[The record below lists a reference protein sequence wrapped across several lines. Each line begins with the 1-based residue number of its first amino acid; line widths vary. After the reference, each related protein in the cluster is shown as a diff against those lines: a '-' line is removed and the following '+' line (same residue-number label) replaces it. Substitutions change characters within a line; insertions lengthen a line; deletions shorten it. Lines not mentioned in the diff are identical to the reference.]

1 MLNPLEALR
10 RLRQPERE
18 GYSPEEVLAIL
29 RGERTGERAEEA
41 LAVITTPATWLPA
54 DLRRAFGSLA
64 WYAERLPTIIHLYR
78 RGWTPGQIGKRLT
91 PLGGAWAIEQ
101 TLAIAANLIA
111 ERLNS
116 RQLAA

>member
-10 RLRQPERE
+10 RLRQPDPEA
-18 GYSPEEVLAIL
+18 YSPDEVLAIL
-29 RGERTGERAEEA
+29 RGERTDERAEAA
-41 LAVITTPATWLPA
+41 LEVITSPAAWLPA
-54 DLRRAFGSLA
+54 DLRRSFGSLA
-64 WYAERLPTIIHLYR
+64 WYAERLPTIMHLYR

-101 TLAIAANLIA
+101 TLAIAAGLIA

-116 RQLAA
+116 RRLAA